1 MKSSLFWWTSKV
13 AKWSL
18 PLSLWVPLSSN
29 EDNGRSP
36 FNEKPAKMPLLHN
49 QIDREKENARGEQV
63 LFSSFGGDLKKAEQ
77 GNRALPNQVQV
88 NGHMGHVTIRMW
100 NLDPVLAMCHS
111 GVKRMMSSLMVKSL
125 FYEKRC
131 PCQRDYF
138 EFDIG
143 THSAFSKT
151 HSRHFLSM
159 CCCSLATDNSLSVT
173 DNDVDR

>member
-1 MKSSLFWWTSKV
+1 M

-77 GNRALPNQVQV
+77 WNRALPNQVQV
-88 NGHMGHVTIRMW
+88 NGHMGHVTIRMG
-100 NLDPVLAMCHS
+100 VLPCGIWILFCPCGCHS
-111 GVKRMMSSLMVKSL
+111 GVMRMMPLLMVKSL